1 VCILHNRIYAGGKF
15 LVDHLVLIVWENN
28 HDMQLVVIGLSQ
40 QHVKPHDLNM
50 TKAKSNLSVM
60 DEQSV

>member
-1 VCILHNRIYAGGKF
+1 
-15 LVDHLVLIVWENN
+15 
-28 HDMQLVVIGLSQ
+28 MQLVVIGLSQ
-40 QHVKPHDLNM
+40 QRVKPHDPNM